1 MSACR
6 KPDNPFPNM
15 YIAEDGMDSWVGCGR
30 ERPGFQ
36 PAAPAPPRLSLPP
49 TPRRALWKI
58 SGADLE
64 PISAGEECDPL
75 RIIR

>member
-6 KPDNPFPNM
+6 KPNNPFPNM

-49 TPRRALWKI
+49 TPQRIGLIQVRSPVLIWSLLW
-58 SGADLE
+58 SE
-64 PISAGEECDPL
+64 PGT
-75 RIIR
+75 